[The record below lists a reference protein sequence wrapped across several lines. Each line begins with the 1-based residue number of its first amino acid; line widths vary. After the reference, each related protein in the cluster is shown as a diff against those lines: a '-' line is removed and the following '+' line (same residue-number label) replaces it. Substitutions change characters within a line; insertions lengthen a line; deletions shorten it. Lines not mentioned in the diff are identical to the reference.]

1 MTELSAETD
10 KTVPALSAINTNTTP
25 QAGVGVL
32 GKSAAAGVVGES
44 TTWMGVFGLSHS
56 TTGGH
61 GVLGRADAGGAG
73 TAGES
78 SSTGPGVIG
87 VNSDTTPQAGA
98 GVVGKSAAAGVVGES
113 TTWMGVFGLSHSTT
127 GGHGVMGR
135 ADGGGAGA
143 VGESTKGIGVFGSTD
158 SGEAA
163 VKGVHKGGGLAGFF
177 DGDVFVSR
185 DIKVKG
191 DVQLTGADVAEDFG
205 VIGDLAAEPGCVV
218 VLAGDDQIR
227 VSDQPYDR
235 RVAGVVSGAGSY
247 RPALVLDRRE
257 DATRRPLA
265 LTGKVW
271 CKVDADCGP
280 VQIGDML
287 TTSPTAGH
295 AMCASD
301 PTRAF
306 GAVIGKALGTLQCG
320 RGLLPVLV
328 ALQ

>member
-1 MTELSAETD
+1 VTSVSSSPDSPAITGEGNANEGVRGLSHNEHAA
-10 KTVPALSAINTNTTP
+10 V
-25 QAGVGVL
+25 VGVNNFAPAAPP
-32 GKSAAAGVVGES
+32 GAGGNGGWFESAQGEGVRGWAKNPHHGAVVGVNTGGGFGVFGTSDGAAVVGES
-44 TTWMGVFGLSHS
+44 KTWMGVFG
-56 TTGGH
+56 
-61 GVLGRADAGGAG
+61 
-73 TAGES
+73 E
-78 SSTGPGVIG
+78 
-87 VNSDTTPQAGA
+87 
-98 GVVGKSAAAGVVGES
+98 
-113 TTWMGVFGLSHSTT
+113 SHSTT

-135 ADGGGAGA
+135 ADGGGAGV

-163 VKGVHKGGGLAGFF
+163 VKGVHKGGGHAGFF
-177 DGDVFVSR
+177 QGSVFISGDLRCRGDV
-185 DIKVKG
+185 ICP
-191 DVQLTGADVAEDFG
+191 GADVAEDFG

-218 VLAGDDQIR
+218 VLAGNDQVR

-235 RVAGVVSGAGSY
+235 KVAGVVSGAGTY

-257 DATRRPLA
+257 DPTRRPLA

-280 VQIGDML
+280 IQIGDML
-287 TTSPTAGH
+287 TTSATPGH

-301 PTRAF
+301 PARAF
-306 GAVIGKALGTLQCG
+306 GAVIGKALGTLQSG

>member
-1 MTELSAETD
+1 MPELSAETD

-61 GVLGRADAGGAG
+61 GV
-73 TAGES
+73 
-78 SSTGPGVIG
+78 
-87 VNSDTTPQAGA
+87 
-98 GVVGKSAAAGVVGES
+98 
-113 TTWMGVFGLSHSTT
+113 
-127 GGHGVMGR
+127 MGR

-158 SGEAA
+158 TGEAA

-191 DVQLTGADVAEDFG
+191 DVQLTGADVAEQFD
-205 VIGDLAAEPGCVV
+205 VVGDLAADPGCVV
-218 VLAGDDQIR
+218 VLAGNDQVR
-227 VSDQPYDR
+227 VSDEPYDR
-235 RVAGVVSGAGSY
+235 KVAGVVSGAGNY
-247 RPALVLDRRE
+247 RPALVLDHSE
-257 DATRRPLA
+257 NTTRRALA

-271 CKVDADCGP
+271 CKIDADCGP
-280 VQIGDML
+280 VAVGDML
-287 TTSPTAGH
+287 TSSPTAGH
-295 AMCASD
+295 AMRATD
-301 PTRAF
+301 PVRAF
-306 GAVIGKALGTLQCG
+306 GAVIGKALGSLDSG

-328 ALQ
+328 TLQ